1 MSSAIPALD
10 FSPERTGV
18 WATPSTPSTLA
29 VLRRRPRP
37 VPDLEPRLDALAEG
51 IGGADVEAQEHEVA
65 QEREDAEQA
74 RKQRRAPGQ
83 SCETVD
89 AIARSQLSEI
99 TRRTAQLQPSKPGLE
114 AGPRSWASKA

>member
-18 WATPSTPSTLA
+18 WATPSAPSTFA

-37 VPDLEPRLDALAEG
+37 VPEPRLDALAEG

-74 RKQRRAPGQ
+74 RKQRRDPGQ
-83 SCETVD
+83 PCEAVD
-89 AIARSQLSEI
+89 AIARSQLSGI

-114 AGPRSWASKA
+114 ARPASKA